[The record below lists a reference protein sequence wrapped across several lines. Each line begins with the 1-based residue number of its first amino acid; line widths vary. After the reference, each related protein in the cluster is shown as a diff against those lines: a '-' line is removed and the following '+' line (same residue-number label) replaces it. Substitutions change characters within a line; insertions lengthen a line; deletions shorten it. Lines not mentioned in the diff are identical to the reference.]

1 MLLLTPSLS
10 NTALPPATATRLLD
24 EDWDWAQVN
33 PYVTGSG
40 FAIAAHGSGPRSAWP
55 QDASV
60 VLIVPPQRLSW
71 HLVRLPKVPTRKRLA
86 ALHGLLEEALL
97 DDPAQLQFALPPG
110 HPSAGTVPGL
120 TWVATCDRAWLDAC
134 LASLRA
140 AGRPALRIA
149 PAFPPPADGATH
161 LWISAETGTAWLHV
175 GGPEGLISLP
185 LAAVTAQD
193 ASAASTTLLGA
204 AQGKSSATA
213 PPVCTATPDAMAEAQ
228 AALPALP
235 WKTEPQAQQW
245 LRGVNSGWN
254 LAQFELRDALGA
266 RRGQALLER
275 LKPLWQAPHWR
286 PLRWGMAALLA
297 VQIVGLHTWAWREQ
311 TALRELRLETQRTA
325 TQTFPKL
332 TVVLDAPRQMQR
344 ELDAVRHSAGQLGPA
359 DLESLLQA
367 LGAAP
372 ALAGLQLES
381 LRYTAREVRLRH
393 APGEAI
399 RSALALAAAQ
409 QGWTL
414 QSGPGGAPGA
424 SGTVE
429 SVLKRN

>member
-10 NTALPPATATRLLD
+10 NTALPPATATRLPD
-24 EDWDWAQVN
+24 EDWHWAQVN
-33 PYVTGSG
+33 PYLSGPG
-40 FAIAAHGSGPRSAWP
+40 FAIAAHGSGPSAAWP

-60 VLIVPPQRLSW
+60 VLVVPPQRLSW
-71 HLVRLPKVPTRKRLA
+71 HLVRLPKVPARKRLA

-110 HPSAGTVPGL
+110 HPAAGTAQGL

-149 PAFPPPADGATH
+149 PAFPPPADATTQ
-161 LWISAETGTAWLHV
+161 LWISAETGTAWLHI
-175 GGPEGLISLP
+175 GGPAGLISLP
-185 LAAVTAQD
+185 LAAFVAQD
-193 ASAASTTLLGA
+193 ASACATLLSA
-204 AQGKSSATA
+204 AQGKTSASV

-275 LKPLWQAPHWR
+275 LKPFWQAPRWR
-286 PLRWGMAALLA
+286 PLRWGAAALVM
-297 VQIVGLHTWAWREQ
+297 VQIIGLHTWAWRDRA
-311 TALRELRLETQRTA
+311 ALRALRLETQRTA

-344 ELDAVRHSAGQLGPA
+344 ELDAMRHGAGQLGPA

-367 LGAAP
+367 MGATP

-381 LRYTAREVRLRH
+381 LRYSAREVRLRH
-393 APGEAI
+393 APGEPVRA
-399 RSALALAAAQ
+399 ALALAAAR

-414 QSGPGGAPGA
+414 QAGSGGTPGSA
-424 SGTVE
+424 GTVE
-429 SVLKRN
+429 SVLKRD